1 MTRGRRWAGSAFGVV
16 LIAAGLGLY
25 GTRWWLRERLPLLD
39 DWPVLLLAAPALLL
53 AGSAMLVA
61 SRSRLPP
68 DDRSGDEPDQSAQ
81 HQPRRVTSDATDH
94 PGDPR

>member
-1 MTRGRRWAGSAFGVV
+1 MTGRRRWAGTVCGVA

-25 GTRWWLRERLPLLD
+25 AARWWLRERLPLLD

-61 SRSRLPP
+61 SRRPP
-68 DDRSGDEPDQSAQ
+68 ESDEEPDQSPQ
-81 HQPRRVTSDATDH
+81 RPPRRVTPDATDH
-94 PGDPR
+94 PEHPR

>member
-1 MTRGRRWAGSAFGVV
+1 MTRGRRWARTAFGVV

-25 GTRWWLRERLPLLD
+25 GARWWLRERLPLLD

-61 SRSRLPP
+61 SRGRPEP
-68 DDRSGDEPDQSAQ
+68 DRSSQCS
-81 HQPRRVTSDATDH
+81 PRPGTSDAADH
-94 PGDPR
+94 PEHQP